1 MVFQCKNFHI
11 KRKSRSKVF
20 KLGPFAHL
28 RLYFYS
34 VTSDI
39 GSMPGVGLEVK
50 KYNVLNSFFEVVQEL
65 IS

>member
-1 MVFQCKNFHI
+1 M
-11 KRKSRSKVF
+11 
-20 KLGPFAHL
+20 LGPFANL

-39 GSMPGVGLEVK
+39 GSMPGMGLEVK
-50 KYNVLNSFFEVVQEL
+50 TYNYLNSSFEVVQEL